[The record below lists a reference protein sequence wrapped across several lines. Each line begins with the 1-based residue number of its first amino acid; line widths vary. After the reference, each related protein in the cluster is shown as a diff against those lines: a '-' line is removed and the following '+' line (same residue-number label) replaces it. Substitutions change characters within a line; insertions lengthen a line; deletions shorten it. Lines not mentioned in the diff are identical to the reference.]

1 MRKPGKGWYQMSGN
15 NFLKGVAVGV
25 AAGAAIG
32 LIAAP
37 NSKDMKKAVGKFL
50 KAAGGVVENIS
61 NIWD

>member
-1 MRKPGKGWYQMSGN
+1 MSSN

-25 AAGAAIG
+25 AAGTAIG
-32 LIAAP
+32 LVVAP

-61 NIWD
+61 NIWE